1 MPRQTITRVYT
12 NPFSIIISI
21 TAVLV
26 SWFFNH
32 SILWAIF
39 HYIFAIP
46 YLIYCLLIGRFAD
59 GGFMTIINS
68 FI

>member
-1 MPRQTITRVYT
+1 MARAAVTRVYT

-21 TAVLV
+21 IAVMV

-46 YLIYCLLIGRFAD
+46 YLIYCLIIGRFAD
-59 GGFMTIINS
+59 GGFMAIINS
-68 FI
+68 YI